1 MRNSII
7 IALCAATAL
16 SATAGGQEI
25 TPWQDQHINAIGRL
39 PMHVT
44 GASYESPEAALAADM
59 DGTRTLSLDGMWKF
73 AFAEDIANAPE
84 GFQNDDFD
92 HSGWAEIEV
101 PSCWEM
107 KGYGYPIYTNS
118 PYPFTFE
125 PPFIRRDNPCGCYY
139 RTFELPEEWNGGRIT
154 ITFDGVYSGYTLWV
168 NGRFAGYAEDS
179 CLPSEFDIT
188 DLIRN
193 GGNSVA
199 VKVHKWTDG
208 SYLEDADHWR
218 MAGIHRSVRI
228 ERLPD
233 VYISDYGIR
242 TVLDDTYTDALLQIR
257 PEIRVTGGIDT
268 EGWNVRAQLHDAEGK
283 CVGEPMSLSVNDILN
298 ERHPQRERVYYG
310 LMEQEV
316 KSPLKWNAEEPN
328 LYTLVLTLTDAKG
341 GCVEARSTRVGFRD
355 VRISPKKELLINGV
369 PVKLYGVNRHDHS
382 ETGGK
387 TVTRKEMEE
396 DILLMK
402 KYNFNAV
409 RTSHYPNDSYLYE
422 LADIHGI
429 YVLDET
435 NLETHG
441 CRGVLTNDPDWTG
454 AFMERVTRMV
464 ERDKNHPSV
473 IIWSLGNESGLGAN
487 HAAMAGWIKE
497 EDPTRPVHYE
507 GAMGLPL
514 GRPTGRLSQN
524 DRSFVDMVSRMYPT
538 YKELEEMAL
547 NPDIDKPIVMCEY
560 AHSMGNSTGGMN
572 DYWDTIRKYDNLIG
586 GFIWDW
592 VDQGL
597 LMKNDGG
604 RKVWGYGGDF
614 ERPGERNDGSF
625 LINGVVYPDRSVKP
639 AMDVCRHIYQP
650 VVFDIGEGSVR
661 ITNRNFFASTTRYM
675 FRWELRDENRLLQ
688 GGTLNV
694 PEIKAGESAEVAIPM
709 KKYRREEGMTYL
721 VNVYAYENDE
731 LRADGQKVIREG
743 IRAIASASRAA
754 SLTETGEAFILTS
767 GNVKVRI
774 NKASGNLAGYS
785 VRGREMVKGGLELNF
800 WRALIDNDWRGWKAE
815 EKCGEWRSVPA
826 EMEVTGI
833 SGDNATVTVIKS
845 APSKVNAKLVYTL
858 LGDGSLKVECG
869 IDIDEDMPEPLR
881 IGMQC
886 RMSGDIGNVTWFG
899 RGPVENYSDRKE
911 GLMLGTYSSDVK
923 GMMVDY
929 VVPQENGN
937 RCDVGWFTLLD
948 ANGRGLKVSALGT
961 PLNFSVWNTTQDE
974 LEKARHIGE
983 PAVLADSFTL
993 NIDHV
998 QTGVGGTNT
1007 WSGKAIASKQYRL
1020 QNKHYEYGFVITA
1033 IK

>member
-7 IALCAATAL
+7 IALCAATAF
-16 SATAGGQEI
+16 SSTAGGQEI
-25 TPWQDQHINAIGRL
+25 TPWQDHHINSIGRL

-44 GASYESPEAALAADM
+44 GASYDSPEAALEANGN
-59 DGTRTLSLDGMWKF
+59 GTRTLSLDGMWKF

-84 GFQNDDFD
+84 GFQNDEFD

-118 PYPFTFE
+118 PYPFKFE
-125 PPFIRRDNPCGCYY
+125 PPFIKRDNPCGCYY
-139 RTFELPEEWNGGRIT
+139 RTFNMPQGWDGGRIT

-168 NGRFAGYAEDS
+168 NGKFAGYAEDS

-188 DLIRN
+188 DLV
-193 GGNSVA
+193 GKGLNSVA

-233 VYISDYGIR
+233 VYISDYGVR
-242 TVLDDTYTDALLQIR
+242 TVFDDTYTDALLQIR

-268 EGWNVRAQLHDAEGK
+268 DGWNVTARLHNTEGK

-298 ERHPQRERVYYG
+298 EKHPQRERVYYG

-316 KSPLKWNAEEPN
+316 KAPLKWNAEEPN
-328 LYTLVLTLTDAKG
+328 LYTLVLTLTDGKG
-341 GCVEARSTRVGFRD
+341 ECVEARSTRVGFRD
-355 VRISPKKELLINGV
+355 VRISPKKELLINGI

-387 TVTRKEMEE
+387 SVTRKEMEE

-402 KYNFNAV
+402 KYNFNAI
-409 RTSHYPNDSYLYE
+409 RTSHYPNDPYLYE

-429 YVLDET
+429 YVLDEA

-441 CRGVLTNDPDWTG
+441 CRGVLTNDPDWAG
-454 AFMERVTRMV
+454 AFLERATRMV

-497 EDPTRPVHYE
+497 EDPTRPIHYE

-514 GRPTGRLSQN
+514 QRPASKPNQN
-524 DRSFVDMVSRMYPT
+524 DRSFVDMVSRMYPAYT
-538 YKELEEMAL
+538 TLEEMAL

-592 VDQGL
+592 VDQGI

-625 LINGVVYPDRSVKP
+625 LINGIVFPDRSVKP
-639 AMDVCRHIYQP
+639 AMEVCRHIFQP
-650 VVFDIGEGSVR
+650 LVFDIGEGSVL
-661 ITNRNFFASTTRYM
+661 ITNRNFFASTACYE

-688 GGTLNV
+688 SGTLNV
-694 PEIKAGESAEVAIPM
+694 PEIKAGDNAEVAIPL
-709 KKYRREEGMTYL
+709 KKFRQEEGMTYL
-721 VNVYAYENDE
+721 LNLYAYENGE
-731 LRADGQKVIREG
+731 LRADGQKVYREG
-743 IRAIASASRAA
+743 VRAIASSSRAG
-754 SLTETGEAFILTS
+754 SVTETGEAFILTA

-774 NKASGNLAGYS
+774 DKTSGYLAGYN
-785 VRGREMVKGGLELNF
+785 VGGREMMKEELRFNF

-815 EKCGEWRSVPA
+815 EKCGEWRAVPTEMKVVAASV
-826 EMEVTGI
+826 EN
-833 SGDNATVTVIKS
+833 STVNIRLS
-845 APSKVNAKLVYTL
+845 ASSKVNANLTYFL
-858 LGDGSLKVECG
+858 HGDGSLKVECS
-869 IDIDEDMPEPLR
+869 IDIDENMPEPLR

-886 RMSGDIGNVTWFG
+886 RMAGPLGNVTWFG

-911 GLMLGTYSSDVK
+911 GLMLGTYSSRVED
-923 GMMVDY
+923 MMVRY

-948 ANGRGLKVSALGT
+948 SKGLGIRVTALGE

-974 LEKARHIGE
+974 LEKGLHIGE
-983 PAVLADSFTL
+983 PAVLPDSFTL
-993 NIDHV
+993 NIDHL
-998 QTGVGGTNT
+998 QTGVGGTDT
-1007 WSGKAIASKQYRL
+1007 WSKKAQASPQYRL
-1020 QNKHYEYGFVITA
+1020 SGKHYEYGFVISPV
-1033 IK
+1033 K